1 MEQVSILEFRKH
13 AEAII
18 AKVRQ
23 GKHLVLTYRG
33 KPVIRLEPIT
43 DAPVDGDDPFYSLP
57 LLATASTSQGKKSIT
72 NEEIDEIVYGK

>member
-43 DAPVDGDDPFYSLP
+43 DGRVSPDDPFYSLHA
-57 LLATASTSQGKKSIT
+57 LATSQGKKGIT